1 VEVEARVRVVV
12 LVDVYL
18 PVQVWSGWQFPKSGS
33 VAGAVFRHLRL
44 VWFHLICF
52 SLCFDSPLRI
62 LKCRVIMLEKLFC
75 VNMIAYNLLR
85 LQICMAVSCHVNER
99 EI

>member
-44 VWFHLICF
+44 V
-52 SLCFDSPLRI
+52 SFDL
-62 LKCRVIMLEKLFC
+62 LFF
-75 VNMIAYNLLR
+75 MF
-85 LQICMAVSCHVNER
+85 
-99 EI
+99 